1 MQNEKFYS
9 KKEEKIRKHS
19 DEKKKK
25 EFIQKVTGILYKYG
39 DIESTPMLD
48 KRIQDIYNEYYEE
61 ETDYVALNINI
72 INICWKEKTRSK
84 SI

>member
-1 MQNEKFYS
+1 MIANSIFIACNLS

-19 DEKKKK
+19 DEKKK

-48 KRIQDIYNEYYEE
+48 KRIQDIYNEYYE
-61 ETDYVALNINI
+61 VGNGLCSI
-72 INICWKEKTRSK
+72 KT
-84 SI
+84 

>member
-1 MQNEKFYS
+1 MIANSRCIACNLS

-39 DIESTPMLD
+39 DIESTYY
-48 KRIQDIYNEYYEE
+48 RDI
-61 ETDYVALNINI
+61 VL
-72 INICWKEKTRSK
+72 CMPPVL
-84 SI
+84 

>member
-1 MQNEKFYS
+1 MMKGRIFFRKEKNLQFLFQNVS

-61 ETDYVALNINI
+61 ETDYVAL
-72 INICWKEKTRSK
+72 KHK
-84 SI
+84 

>member
-1 MQNEKFYS
+1 MMKGRIFFRKEKNLQFLFQNVS

-39 DIESTPMLD
+39 DIEGL
-48 KRIQDIYNEYYEE
+48 
-61 ETDYVALNINI
+61 
-72 INICWKEKTRSK
+72 C
-84 SI
+84 

>member
-9 KKEEKIRKHS
+9 KKEEKIRKYS

-39 DIESTPMLD
+39 DVNYLSHAV
-48 KRIQDIYNEYYEE
+48 Q
-61 ETDYVALNINI
+61 
-72 INICWKEKTRSK
+72 
-84 SI
+84 